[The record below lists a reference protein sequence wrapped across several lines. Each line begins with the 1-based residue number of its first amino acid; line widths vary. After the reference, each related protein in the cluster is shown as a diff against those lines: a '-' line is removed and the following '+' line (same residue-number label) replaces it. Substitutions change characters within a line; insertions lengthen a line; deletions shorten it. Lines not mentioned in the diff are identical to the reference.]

1 MACMSSGLSLPAIL
15 NLACCQTNS
24 ARSRI
29 VKYLRAASP
38 RANQNS
44 DAPIII
50 VLSTSKNAAAVGSAW
65 TVGGPLTSAAAADA
79 SPATCAR
86 VSGSDTPAG
95 RPRDGQRG
103 TGTSPRD
110 DGETAID
117 PNGRAGAA
125 RPQGSAVADDDRAQ
139 ADADQGRAGAG
150 RRAAARRRPRA
161 V

>member
-1 MACMSSGLSLPAIL
+1 MVCMSSALSFPAIR
-15 NLACCQTNS
+15 NFACCHTKR
-24 ARSRI
+24 ARSRV
-29 VKYLRAASP
+29 VKYLRAARP

-50 VLSTSKNAAAVGSAW
+50 VLSTSKNAAAAGSAW

-95 RPRDGQRG
+95 PPRDGQRG
-103 TGTSPRD
+103 TGTSPGD

-117 PNGRAGAA
+117 PNGRGSPG
-125 RPQGSAVADDDRAQ
+125 RPQGSAGADDDRAE
-139 ADADQGRAGAG
+139 ADADQRRAGAG
-150 RRAAARRRPRA
+150 
-161 V
+161 